1 MMYGIELPGSQWMF
15 GYQYIIIIIIII
27 IKNSLFYVPTV
38 GQ

>member
-1 MMYGIELPGSQWMF
+1 MQLFNGLSV
-15 GYQYIIIIIIII
+15 IIIIIII